1 MAVVAIKDLL
11 EAGVHFGHQTRK
23 RNPKM
28 TPFIFEDRN
37 GIHIINLQKTQRL
50 LDYATQYARNI
61 AQRGG
66 KVLFVGTKPQI
77 KSVIREE
84 SEACKMPYVCERW
97 LGGTL
102 TNITTIRQSINR
114 LEEIED
120 MDKKGILSK
129 LPKKEQSSLN
139 RALNKL
145 HRNLD
150 GIRAMDEIPEAMF
163 VVDTLKERIAVAEA
177 RKLGMTI
184 IAICDTNSNP
194 DHADFIIPGNDDAI
208 SSVTLLV
215 SAIGHAISE
224 GSQFYAEVEK
234 QRQERIK
241 ESREKSDKASK
252 SRKKSPRPKRTD
264 DSKKLQKELSTVAKS
279 STKPSEKSV
288 APAEKTEN
296 SEKPEKSKE

>member
-1 MAVVAIKDLL
+1 MPAKPNLHGLPEHKRYKMAVVAIKDLL

-28 TPFIFEDRN
+28 TPFIFENRN

-66 KVLFVGTKPQI
+66 KILFVGTKPQI
-77 KSVIREE
+77 KSIIREQAD
-84 SEACKMPYVCERW
+84 ACKMPYVCERW

-102 TNITTIRQSINR
+102 TNISTIRLSINR
-114 LEEIED
+114 LEEIEE
-120 MDKKGILSK
+120 MDKKGILEK

-139 RALNKL
+139 RAMTKL

-150 GIRAMDEIPEAMF
+150 GIRSMDEIPETMF
-163 VVDTLKERIAVAEA
+163 VVDTLKEHIAVAEG

-208 SSVTLLV
+208 SSVSLVV
-215 SAIGHAISE
+215 SAISSAVSE

-234 QRQERIK
+234 QRAERIS
-241 ESREKSDKASK
+241 ESKEKSAKA
-252 SRKKSPRPKRTD
+252 RKKTHAPKRSD
-264 DSKKLQKELSTVAKS
+264 DSKKLQEELSTVAETS
-279 STKPSEKSV
+279 AE
-288 APAEKTEN
+288 PAGETEA
-296 SEKPEKSKE
+296 K